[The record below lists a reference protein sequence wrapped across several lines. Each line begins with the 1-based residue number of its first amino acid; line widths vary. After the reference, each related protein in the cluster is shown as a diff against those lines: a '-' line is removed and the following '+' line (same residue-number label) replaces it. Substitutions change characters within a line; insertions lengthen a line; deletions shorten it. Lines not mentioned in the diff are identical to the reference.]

1 MLLKGFEITLG
12 VLVLRFGFIGIIL
25 YNLMRLTI
33 SYIFK
38 FKAQTKRELLKVRA
52 RIHKWFYFT
61 LGQKIHMDLSMV
73 RDNSLRKS
81 TRKISILKS
90 PFIHKKA

>member
-1 MLLKGFEITLG
+1 
-12 VLVLRFGFIGIIL
+12 
-25 YNLMRLTI
+25 MRITI

-52 RIHKWFYFT
+52 RIQKWFFFT
-61 LGQKIHMDLSMV
+61 LGQKIHMDLSITK
-73 RDNSLRKS
+73 DNSLRKR
-81 TRKISILKS
+81 TRKLSILKS